1 MTPEEES
8 EYLRLKSI
16 YEPDEQ
22 VRGFLPRLGAGLQ
35 NIPARIGA
43 ELSNVAG
50 GIMGVGAPQ
59 DVKEGSE
66 MYLEEAAREALPRKL
81 DAPQGLGETAGD
93 IVPLAAKEIAL
104 LLGPQAA
111 FTKASKL
118 AGLGRLSS
126 SILGSAATGLL
137 SGARQS
143 GSEAAIQAGEFGAGQ
158 ALAELIPG
166 GNVPKMLLRAGTQ
179 AAVPLLGQAARG
191 NNPLSVE
198 GGVQA
203 GTQAGMQ
210 LITDIL
216 TRGKAKPMLPR
227 VEPPPPIRPGL
238 AAELGID
245 VPASAVRAGETP
257 AMSEEMLFDEVFGTQ
272 PKTTTTPTLSTPTP
286 RPTTTVLS
294 REPLSPEDVLR
305 IRGYRRT
312 DPLTYEDIFT
322 EPLAADVDVFKGTRK
337 RDIYVQPTKPADVE
351 SGLRTTPEMEG
362 DVFQGVHRRMMPPPV
377 QEAPFMSRA
386 MENRPFNR
394 PEYKP
399 MMPYVAPKPTQGKT
413 SNLIFEN
420 AQQNAQA
427 ETVHAPVQKQPGEG
441 TGQVPAAEGGAGVRP
456 SGPEGPAQTTEFV
469 GTAIN
474 APRGI
479 VTGKSVGTSHA
490 EMVGEA
496 MDKGAPFDKT
506 LEGMQGFA
514 FKKQDGTVE
523 WKDRVET
530 GRILTES
537 GQLKGLKPGTPVTS
551 EHIRNEVEGVT
562 FQEQPA
568 PKAESP
574 PVVEQPTPREML
586 PRDPQEALKAS
597 MADAKE
603 RLNAARAMG
612 DAGDIAAIESE
623 IKVIGRAMRQ
633 TAEGKT
639 KIPLKKKDV
648 TEGGKLFLPLGAPL
662 RAAAGAGIG
671 YALGDTDEER
681 QRNAILFGGSALVG
695 PTLAKKMLPSAKR
708 AMEAAARNEVSA
720 EPGRGRT
727 MLGKMVRLA
736 ETKFNAGRTPET
748 VLALEKGKGA
758 VSQLGHEVED
768 VLRRNYPEFKQ
779 GMDDP
784 ASRAVGETFLE
795 SAGNRADVAALDSAP
810 VPQGFKDALK
820 AQKAAQIEAQLKL
833 RKAESDP
840 SKRALY
846 ASTLGKYQTRVY
858 RIDADPKM
866 WDMDEPTFNKVV
878 DQFQNGPLKG
888 VDRGV
893 IAKTLKQ
900 GLAERRNGT
909 DPFLSSG
916 GNKIKQTLF
925 SHRMDLTPEQW
936 GFIDQMARDPR
947 TPPGADRVLQQF
959 FTDKSIDP
967 AGQQFL
973 RALAGNK
980 KLSEVE
986 KRMFREMA
994 DKQILT
1000 QEYRSLLGE
1009 ITDPFERQMYTLNKL
1024 FGSVAQA
1031 QTISEV
1037 ADMVLPS
1044 GLKMAMDHGELASK
1058 LIDPN
1063 FKQAAEG
1070 YVQLPDVPGFGKLGG
1085 KHVPRDVSDAL
1096 TELNSEM
1103 PKWFRVIA
1111 KANNW
1116 VKSAATAYN
1125 PTVHIRQALQSPMFL
1140 MAARVGPWD
1149 VGSTLKGLSIALRG
1163 GDDMLM
1169 RELREQHITEANY
1182 GHQELRSAADRINS
1196 GKEKGLLSKIHAK
1209 VSSIYGIPDDF
1220 VRITAYLKHKPRYLQ
1235 DALDQGLMGDAAER
1249 FARDKTTMFV
1259 NEHTMNY
1266 GQVAKAVKVLRNVPG
1281 VSPFAS
1287 YSAELLRLT
1296 KNLAKDVATGSP
1308 SDKIW
1313 GAVGLGTLYAL
1324 PAAIAS
1330 YARSKYL
1337 TPEQQEVWDK
1347 TETLMPASDRS
1358 NLKIP
1363 FGTNKQGSFKFVNLN
1378 PMVPAGDMV
1387 STVRNAIR
1395 GDLEAIGYSQPFFG
1409 VAKNP
1414 LLSAG
1419 VDIYTGEHGFTH
1431 EKLDE
1436 PSEKASR
1443 LAEAVLPSWAPPS
1456 GFMFKRAQKSLT
1468 RNDDGTLGQIDPRT
1482 GSEYTPR
1489 TLGLSM
1495 IGVGERVANPAML
1508 QRSASFR
1515 LREEVEEA
1523 QNDLKRVLRSGAPE
1537 RQKEEAQRKFEL
1549 KLQKIEQKRS
1559 MLPVLE

>member
-16 YEPDEQ
+16 YEPGEQ

-35 NIPARIGA
+35 NIPAQIGS
-43 ELSNVAG
+43 ELTNVAG
-50 GIMGVGAPQ
+50 RIMGIGAPE
-59 DVKEGSE
+59 DVKAGSE
-66 MYLEEAAREALPRKL
+66 MYLDEAGREMLPRKL
-81 DAPQGLGETAGD
+81 DAPKGAAEMTGD
-93 IVPLAAKEIAL
+93 LAPMVAKEIAL
-104 LLGPQAA
+104 LFGPQAVI
-111 FTKASKL
+111 TKSARL
-118 AGLGRLSS
+118 AGLGKTAA
-126 SILGSAATGLL
+126 SITGAGATGLL

-143 GSEAAIQAGEFGAGQ
+143 GSEAAIQAGEFGVGQ
-158 ALAELIPG
+158 ALAEKILPG
-166 GNVPKMLLRAGTQ
+166 AVPKMLLRAGTQ
-179 AAVPLLGQAARG
+179 AAVPLLGQLARG

-210 LITDIL
+210 LISDLITK
-216 TRGKAKPMLPR
+216 GKAPRPMLKKA
-227 VEPPPPIRPGL
+227 EPELPKQIEEPSTL
-238 AAELGID
+238 TEEDLFNQTFQDAE
-245 VPASAVRAGETP
+245 
-257 AMSEEMLFDEVFGTQ
+257 
-272 PKTTTTPTLSTPTP
+272 
-286 RPTTTVLS
+286 
-294 REPLSPEDVLR
+294 
-305 IRGYRRT
+305 
-312 DPLTYEDIFT
+312 
-322 EPLAADVDVFKGTRK
+322 
-337 RDIYVQPTKPADVE
+337 
-351 SGLRTTPEMEG
+351 
-362 DVFQGVHRRMMPPPV
+362 
-377 QEAPFMSRA
+377 
-386 MENRPFNR
+386 
-394 PEYKP
+394 
-399 MMPYVAPKPTQGKT
+399 
-413 SNLIFEN
+413 
-420 AQQNAQA
+420 QNIQA

-441 TGQVPAAEGGAGVRP
+441 TGQVPTPEGGAGVRP
-456 SGPEGPAQTTEFV
+456 SGPEGPAQTTFV

-474 APRGI
+474 TPEG
-479 VTGKSVGTSHA
+479 VVVGKSTGTAHP
-490 EMVGEA
+490 EMMGEA
-496 MDKGAPFDKT
+496 MDKGAPIET
-506 LEGMQGFA
+506 LEGNLGFA
-514 FKKQDGTVE
+514 FKNPDGTTE
-523 WKDRVET
+523 WVDRAEA
-530 GRILTES
+530 GRRLTES
-537 GQLKGLKPGTPVTS
+537 GQLKGLKPGTKLTS
-551 EHIRNEVEGVT
+551 EHIRGEVEGVT
-562 FQEQPA
+562 FQEQPT
-568 PKAESP
+568 KQAESP
-574 PVVEQPTPREML
+574 PAMPREML
-586 PRDPQEALKAS
+586 PRDPQEALKDS

-612 DAGDIAAIESE
+612 DADEIGAIESE

-633 TAEGKT
+633 ATEGKT
-639 KIPLKKKDV
+639 KIPLKRK
-648 TEGGKLFLPLGAPL
+648 EAAEAGKLFLPLGAPI

-671 YALGDTDEER
+671 YMMGDTEEER
-681 QRNAILFGGSALVG
+681 QRNALLLGGGALVG
-695 PTLAKKMLPSAKR
+695 PTLARKMLPAAKR

-720 EPGRGRT
+720 EPGKGRT

-768 VLRRNYPEFKQ
+768 VLRKNYPEFKQ

-784 ASRAVGETFLE
+784 ASRAVGEKFLE
-795 SAGNRADVAALDSAP
+795 SAGNRADVAALDAAP

-833 RKAESDP
+833 RGAESDP

-888 VDRGV
+888 VDREV
-893 IAKTLKQ
+893 IAKILKK
-900 GLAERRNGT
+900 GLRDRQKGN

-936 GFIDQMARDPR
+936 GFIDQMAKDPR

-1037 ADMVLPS
+1037 SDMVLPS

-1058 LIDPN
+1058 LMDPN

-1070 YVQLPDVPGFGKLGG
+1070 YVQLPDVPGFGKLAG

-1096 TELNSEM
+1096 VELNSEM

-1111 KANNW
+1111 QANNW

-1149 VGSTLKGLSIALRG
+1149 VGATLKGLSIALRG

-1209 VSSIYGIPDDF
+1209 VSSVYGIPDDF

-1235 DALDQGLMGDAAER
+1235 DALDQGLTGDAAER
-1249 FARDKTTMFV
+1249 FARDKATMFV
-1259 NEHTMNY
+1259 NDHTMNY
-1266 GQVAKAVKVLRNVPG
+1266 GQVAKAVKVLRNLPG

-1313 GAVGLGTLYAL
+1313 GAAGLGTLYAL

-1337 TPEQQEVWDK
+1337 TPEQQEAWDK

-1387 STVRNAIR
+1387 STVRNAMR

-1436 PSEKASR
+1436 PSEKVGR

-1468 RNDDGTLGQIDPRT
+1468 RNDDGTLGQVDPRT

-1495 IGVGERVANPAML
+1495 IGVGERVANPSML
-1508 QRSASFR
+1508 QRSAGFR

-1523 QNDLKRVLRSGAPE
+1523 QNDLKRVLRSGAPK
-1537 RQKEEAQRKFEL
+1537 RQKDEAQRKFDL
-1549 KLQKIEQKRS
+1549 KLKKIEEKRL
-1559 MLPVLE
+1559 MLPMVQEP